1 MTRIMT
7 TYSSRYTNEKGRT
20 VFEILLVLSFSAIL
34 SLGALL
40 GYNYALEKNRLN
52 ELIHTINM
60 TDVKIVEA
68 LQNQR
73 FSTPESMNVFLD
85 AFTQYTHGYKISFYA
100 PEYNFT
106 GREFA
111 TKVENING
119 SPLNPN
125 ICKDL
130 ILSMEKIHSISA
142 LDVEKGNENKHIDMG
157 TVDLD
162 AICGK

>member
-1 MTRIMT
+1 M
-7 TYSSRYTNEKGRT
+7 
-20 VFEILLVLSFSAIL
+20 
-34 SLGALL
+34 
-40 GYNYALEKNRLN
+40 
-52 ELIHTINM
+52 
-60 TDVKIVEA
+60 
-68 LQNQR
+68 
-73 FSTPESMNVFLD
+73 
-85 AFTQYTHGYKISFYA
+85 
-100 PEYNFT
+100 
-106 GREFA
+106 
-111 TKVENING
+111 ENING